1 LGLHEALATCGLLRT
16 RTMVVVP
23 AAADVAETGWDVT
36 QPRIGHNETD
46 TRRGGRLVDGVL
58 NFRRVAP

>member
-1 LGLHEALATCGLLRT
+1 
-16 RTMVVVP
+16 MVVVP

-58 NFRRVAP
+58 